1 LTASGAPKR
10 DERQA
15 FGHLSGTEGG
25 EQSAVPAENPRNSEE
40 PTPGLE
46 PGTPSLRVSR
56 NVQTCRTLPKVSAA
70 YSQNTR
76 VEGARTS
83 AGFAPSGCPGLAPGK
98 NMAAMTEWDK
108 EALPVLRAV
117 YDVAK
122 TKTADW
128 PYVSQR
134 DVNEALGRE
143 ENDPIT
149 ERTIRDLGRTDYLAG
164 VGRNVDQI
172 AGPIDFELTEKS
184 LQQLAGWPSRKK
196 TADAFLEAL
205 AARINSAPAEER
217 GRLERLQASASEVG
231 HGVLAD
237 LIAGTIRGAGLGH

>member
-1 LTASGAPKR
+1 
-10 DERQA
+10 
-15 FGHLSGTEGG
+15 
-25 EQSAVPAENPRNSEE
+25 
-40 PTPGLE
+40 
-46 PGTPSLRVSR
+46 
-56 NVQTCRTLPKVSAA
+56 
-70 YSQNTR
+70 
-76 VEGARTS
+76 
-83 AGFAPSGCPGLAPGK
+83 
-98 NMAAMTEWDK
+98 MTEWES

-117 YDVAK
+117 HDVAK

-149 ERTIRDLGRTDYLAG
+149 ERTIRDLGRTGYLAG
-164 VGRNVDQI
+164 VGDVDQI
-172 AGPIDFELTEKS
+172 AGPIDFELTERG
-184 LQQLAGWPSRKK
+184 LQLFGWPSREK

>member
-1 LTASGAPKR
+1 
-10 DERQA
+10 
-15 FGHLSGTEGG
+15 
-25 EQSAVPAENPRNSEE
+25 
-40 PTPGLE
+40 
-46 PGTPSLRVSR
+46 
-56 NVQTCRTLPKVSAA
+56 
-70 YSQNTR
+70 
-76 VEGARTS
+76 
-83 AGFAPSGCPGLAPGK
+83 
-98 NMAAMTEWDK
+98 MTEWDK

-143 ENDPIT
+143 ENDPVT
-149 ERTIRDLGRTDYLAG
+149 ERTIRDLGRTSYLAG

-205 AARINSAPAEER
+205 AARISSAPAEER